1 MLFALILLF
10 ATPVLAEDLSW
21 VNQAVEASKSHE
33 QEAKSIVDSAQKSS
47 SKFKRCKATQMMVD
61 KARQQIAPKISN
73 TDEKRYPDL
82 LVFVSFSMPLATLK
96 SLNEDVTANGGKL
109 VFRGVIDGSF
119 KKMAVKL
126 RELSAEVLIDPT
138 LFEDHGIRQVP
149 VFVKDKNK
157 LTGNVS
163 LDFVLSKF
171 EGNKL

>member
-33 QEAKSIVDSAQKSS
+33 QEAKSIVVSAQKSS
-47 SKFKRCKATQMMVD
+47 QKYKRCKATQMMVD
-61 KARQQIAPKISN
+61 KAQRLVTSNFPKK
-73 TDEKRYPDL
+73 DEKRYPDL

-96 SLNEDVTANGGKL
+96 SLNEDVVANGGKL
-109 VFRGVIDGSF
+109 VFRGLVEGSF
-119 KKMAVKL
+119 KKMAMKL

-138 LFEDHGIRQVP
+138 LFEDHAITQVP
-149 VFVKDKNK
+149 VFVKGKDK

-163 LDFVLSKF
+163 LEYVFSKF
-171 EGNKL
+171 KENAS